1 MDPFFILAIDFS
13 EALVLRF
20 YLCVRT
26 VKESPMKYSIFLISI
41 FLSLLFTNDKLQGK
55 WKLHSFDTID
65 KIRLSETYLLATE
78 EQRDLMEQRF
88 EKVLD
93 ESYYHFS
100 NDSLFYSD
108 LDRGIMVTRRALW
121 ELNDDVLTIKEIDR
135 KYVRQ
140 ALIRHVSKDSLVLS
154 LIVEGKAGDG
164 KLVFT
169 RAD

>member
-1 MDPFFILAIDFS
+1 
-13 EALVLRF
+13 
-20 YLCVRT
+20 
-26 VKESPMKYSIFLISI
+26 MKYSIFLIST
-41 FLSLLFTNDKLQGK
+41 FLSLVFSNDKLQGK
-55 WKLHSFDTID
+55 WKLNSFDTID
-65 KIRLSETYLLATE
+65 KIRLSETYLLASE

-121 ELNDDVLTIKEIDR
+121 ELKDDVLTIKEIDR